1 MSSAPG
7 PIPPGVEPIA
17 SSGAGAVFRP
27 AGGAPSSELSALLRD
42 GRVLNAEV
50 LTGSTEGT
58 MILAIGRHSVPA
70 ESELDL
76 DPGARFQVLVEQNA
90 DGIVLRILA
99 PPEGEDAILLR
110 ALRGVVGDERP
121 LGELLG
127 ELLARLR
134 GPGEALPELAPLLR
148 ALEGQAATPQGDP
161 SALRTLL
168 GSLGLGHE
176 AALALLVG
184 VRPSH
189 EGFARLRNDLKAL
202 LLRAQGALEA
212 AGGPPELHEA
222 VTRALSGLEAEQL
235 LNAAREKAGEPLIL
249 SFPFPDGERWATAR
263 LAVPSRRE
271 RNSGGA
277 DEREEPFRLTLGLEL
292 SQLGP
297 VRADLALAPGMLS
310 VRILVTSPELVRR
323 IEPELANLR
332 KRLGDGRRAV
342 ELAVRL
348 GTGREA
354 TQGLEAFD
362 IAFLRDH
369 HIMNVAG

>member
-1 MSSAPG
+1 
-7 PIPPGVEPIA
+7 VEPIA

-27 AGGAPSSELSALLRD
+27 TTGGASSELTALLRD

-50 LTGSTEGT
+50 LTGTTEGT
-58 MILAIGRHSVPA
+58 VMLAIGRHSVPA

-76 DPGARFQVLVEQNA
+76 DPGARFLVRVEQNA
-90 DGIVLRILA
+90 SGIVLRILA
-99 PPEGEDAILLR
+99 QPEGEDALLLR
-110 ALRGVVGDERP
+110 ALRGVVGEERP

-127 ELLARLR
+127 ELRAELR
-134 GPGEALPELAPLLR
+134 GRADALPELAPLLR
-148 ALEGQAATPQGDP
+148 ALEGQAAPPQGDP
-161 SALRTLL
+161 NALRTLL
-168 GSLGLGHE
+168 ASLGLGHE

-184 VRPSH
+184 ARAGH
-189 EGFARLRNDLKAL
+189 EVFERLRNDLKAL

-212 AGGPPELHEA
+212 AGGPRELSEA

-263 LAVPSRRE
+263 LAVPPRRE
-271 RNSGGA
+271 RKPEHE
-277 DEREEPFRLTLGLEL
+277 DERDEPFRLTLGLEL

-297 VRADLALAPGMLS
+297 VRADLALAPGFLS

-323 IEPELANLR
+323 IEAELASLR
-332 KRLGDGRRAV
+332 PRLGDGRRTL

-354 TQGLEAFD
+354 TQGLEALD
-362 IAFLRDH
+362 IAFLREH
-369 HIMNVAG
+369 HMMNVAG